1 MNDPVKSRRY
11 DASTRRQQ
19 SAETRQRILDAAR
32 IQIVEH
38 GYRSTTI
45 RSIATN
51 AQVSVATVYELVGRK
66 PELVRELV
74 ELALS
79 GAGKPIPGAER
90 DYVAAMHA
98 EPNAATKLEIY
109 ASAICGI
116 QGRLA
121 PLFMALR
128 DAAHTEPDAAEVW
141 EDISRR
147 RAANMRHVAA
157 DIATT
162 GRLRTDLS
170 LDEVADTLWALNSPE
185 LYLLLTRER
194 GWNPERFQHWLADTW
209 QRTLLQP

>member
-11 DASTRRQQ
+11 DATTRRQQ

-32 IQIVEH
+32 IQIVER

-45 RSIATN
+45 RAVAAD

-66 PELVRELV
+66 PQLVRELV

-79 GAGKPIPGAER
+79 GAEVPVPGNER
-90 DYVAAMHA
+90 DYVAAMRA
-98 EPNAATKLEIY
+98 EPNARTKLEIY

-121 PLFMALR
+121 PLFLALR
-128 DAAHTEPDAAEVW
+128 DAAHTEPEATEVW
-141 EDISRR
+141 KDISKR
-147 RAANMRHVAA
+147 RAANMRHVAT

-162 GRLRTDLS
+162 GRLRADLS
-170 LDEVADTLWALNSPE
+170 LEEAADTLWALNSPE
-185 LYLLLTRER
+185 LYVLLTRER
-194 GWNPERFQHWLADTW
+194 GWNPERFQRWLADTW
-209 QRTLLQP
+209 QRTLLEP